1 MAANDTKYDN
11 TVLMVNNSKAAIGI
25 DKDPNFDDMRL
36 VFDGV
41 VWPDPSSTPYMLK
54 PGDQVHVGAGY
65 PSDYLTYVT
74 DMGVSINND
83 ARLLEIAVGPSDITD
98 SKVWTVVSDSGDD
111 GSGLTYDV
119 QDQTAVSMTMTW
131 HDKS

>member
-1 MAANDTKYDN
+1 MATNTKYDN
-11 TVLMVNNSKAAIGI
+11 TVLMVNKSKAVIGI

-41 VWPDPSSTPYMLK
+41 VWPDPSTGPYMLE
-54 PGDQVHVGAGY
+54 PGKQVHVGAGY
-65 PSDYLTYVT
+65 PPDYLAYAT
-74 DMGVSINND
+74 DMGVGIND
-83 ARLLEIAVGPSDITD
+83 ARFLEIAVGPSDVTD

-119 QDQTAVSMTMTW
+119 EDQTALSMTMIW
-131 HDKS
+131 HGE